1 MTSEAPQA
9 PHPEDF
15 YELLEVAR
23 DADAEQIKK
32 AYRRQALKW
41 HPDKQDA
48 ANRAYAEERF
58 KLISEAYQVLSD
70 TEQRAAF
77 NRFGKDG
84 MRGPGNSGHDDS
96 SFGMAGFGPFASFG
110 GFGQG
115 GPGVRVV
122 FTRTGPDGVRYTETR
137 TSTDASTFGAFGRRD
152 PFDLFRDFFSD
163 RSNLFA
169 NHAPGFGH
177 CGPSMRGSEEEELQ
191 RAIRLS
197 TQTAEEEQQRRLRQ
211 FQPDMDDDA
220 ALRAALAASRSY
232 APQDEVPTVP
242 TSVM

>member
-1 MTSEAPQA
+1 
-9 PHPEDF
+9 
-15 YELLEVAR
+15 
-23 DADAEQIKK
+23 
-32 AYRRQALKW
+32 
-41 HPDKQDA
+41 
-48 ANRAYAEERF
+48 
-58 KLISEAYQVLSD
+58 
-70 TEQRAAF
+70 
-77 NRFGKDG
+77 
-84 MRGPGNSGHDDS
+84 
-96 SFGMAGFGPFASFG
+96 MAGFGPFAGFG
-110 GFGQG
+110 GFGHG
-115 GPGVRVV
+115 SPGVRVV

-137 TSTDASTFGAFGRRD
+137 TNSDSSTFGVFGRRD

-177 CGPSMRGSEEEELQ
+177 FGPSMRGSEEEEEDELQ

-220 ALRAALAASRSY
+220 ALRAALAASRSH
-232 APQDEVPTVP
+232 AQQKEPQTVP